1 MKTGQ
6 LVHDVIAASN
16 ILLSSTCRFTVWHQ
30 FTNKRYTNEGS
41 RIDFTFV
48 DQSLMEHVERTDNQ
62 VLRCGKE
69 PHADPHGEEAALM
82 ACTAN
87 GLFVGGTYAGGGIAT
102 PTQSAL
108 NTQFGQAHTGMIYTP
123 PTYSDH
129 IAISL
134 LMNNSFGDT
143 LGQLTLDEKD
153 SATKKSQPHK
163 KQRSI
168 AAFLCAPGAKQSAAA
183 RSTLE
188 KKRSS
193 SSAESTAPNKKTLNT
208 YFGST
213 ATANK
218 SSQSKPAKATKSIS
232 SKGKSVP
239 KSNNILNHFKK

>member
-1 MKTGQ
+1 M
-6 LVHDVIAASN
+6 
-16 ILLSSTCRFTVWHQ
+16 WHQ

-48 DQSLMEHVERTDNQ
+48 DQSLMKHVERSDNQ
-62 VLRCGKE
+62 ALRCGKE

-87 GLFVGGTYAGGGIAT
+87 GLFVGGTYAGGGIAV
-102 PTQSAL
+102 PTQCAL
-108 NTQFGQAHTGMIYTP
+108 NTQFGSPHTGMIYTP

-134 LMNNSFGDT
+134 LMNNSFCDT
-143 LGQLTLDEKD
+143 LGQLTLNEKD
-153 SATKKSQPHK
+153 AATKKSQPHK
-163 KQRSI
+163 KQRSMT
-168 AAFLCAPGAKQSAAA
+168 AFLCAPGAKQSGAA

-193 SSAESTAPNKKTLNT
+193 SSTESTAPNKKTLNT

-218 SSQSKPAKATKSIS
+218 SDQNKSATTNKSIS

-239 KSNNILNHFKK
+239 KTNNLFNHFKK